1 MTAGATRRLF
11 FALWPDAA
19 TRAAIEARR
28 DALGALSKR
37 VVPAANFHVTLVFLG
52 DQPAERLASIE
63 DDAERIRP
71 RCRGFALRM
80 DRFGWFAR
88 ARVAWLGGQP
98 PVPGAALAG
107 ELHRGLSALGLAP
120 DARPWRPHIT
130 LFRGVTRR
138 PELPRPDPLDW
149 DVTSFALVE
158 SVPGH
163 PYQVLRTWCLE

>member
-1 MTAGATRRLF
+1 VTAGATRRLF

-98 PVPGAALAG
+98 PAPGAALAG

-120 DARPWRPHIT
+120 EAGAATSRSAGLGRDLIRPGRI
-130 LFRGVTRR
+130 G
-138 PELPRPDPLDW
+138 PRSPLSGFENLASRMTPCIGPNGLRNPD
-149 DVTSFALVE
+149 E
-158 SVPGH
+158 SG
-163 PYQVLRTWCLE
+163 